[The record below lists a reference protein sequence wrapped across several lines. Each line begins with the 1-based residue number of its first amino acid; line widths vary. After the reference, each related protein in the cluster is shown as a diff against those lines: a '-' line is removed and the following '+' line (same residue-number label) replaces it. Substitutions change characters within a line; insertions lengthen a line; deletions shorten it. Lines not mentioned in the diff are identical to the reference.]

1 MGNLIELLKQLPP
14 MVRVA
19 IIGLI
24 LGAGVV
30 YAHETRY
37 MTVGQYTKSYVLNL
51 KAEIRAIRDNLTDQN
66 LDAGTRK
73 LLEEQ
78 LASLLDELCYERP
91 NDPYCK
97 NRQQ

>member
-1 MGNLIELLKQLPP
+1 MKFLIDLITRLPLPVQLT
-14 MVRVA
+14 V
-19 IIGLI
+19 IGLI
-24 LGAGVV
+24 LGAGLV

-51 KAEIRAIRDNLTDQN
+51 KAEIRAIRAELKNN
-66 LDAGTRK
+66 LDDASRR

-78 LASLLDELCYERP
+78 LHVLLDDLCYELP

-97 NRQQ
+97 DRK